1 MRKLT
6 KKILV
11 VEDNNDCQ
19 ELLALFVKRLGY
31 KVFEAANGLQ
41 AIDRA
46 LAIHPDLIMM
56 DLSLPGMDGNETT
69 ARLKMNP
76 STKDIPVL
84 INTAYTGRVYA
95 KGAFDAGAAGILHKP
110 VDLTTL
116 NMVLRKYLSAKTR
129 QRDLSKHPS
138 FRPPFCAIASTNPG
152 PRRTAESFSIHGGA
166 SRETVLNC

>member
-11 VEDNNDCQ
+11 VEDNDDCR

-69 ARLKMNP
+69 ARLMINP
-76 STKDIPVL
+76 STKDIPV
-84 INTAYTGRVYA
+84 ISNTAYTGRGYA
-95 KGAFDAGAAGILHKP
+95 KSSSDCGA
-110 VDLTTL
+110 
-116 NMVLRKYLSAKTR
+116 
-129 QRDLSKHPS
+129 
-138 FRPPFCAIASTNPG
+138 
-152 PRRTAESFSIHGGA
+152 
-166 SRETVLNC
+166 

>member
-1 MRKLT
+1 MDKST

-11 VEDNNDCQ
+11 VEDNDDCR
-19 ELLALFVKRLGY
+19 ELLALFVKQLGY

-41 AIDRA
+41 AIDRS

-69 ARLKMNP
+69 TRLKMNA

-129 QRDLSKHPS
+129 QRDLSKDPHFALRFAPS
-138 FRPPFCAIASTNPG
+138 LPPTQGHVERQRVFPSMVAHRGRPS
-152 PRRTAESFSIHGGA
+152 
-166 SRETVLNC
+166 